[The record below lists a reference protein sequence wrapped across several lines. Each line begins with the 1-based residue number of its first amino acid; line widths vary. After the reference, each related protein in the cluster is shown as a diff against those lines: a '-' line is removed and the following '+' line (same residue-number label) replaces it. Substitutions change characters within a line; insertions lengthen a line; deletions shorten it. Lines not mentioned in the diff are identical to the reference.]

1 MDTPITSWHAA
12 RSCVCFFGASR
23 RILCRALEM
32 KTCIVRCS
40 SASGGEPGT
49 AGVAP
54 DIVLCVA
61 VVSGTLAYVA
71 PREQN
76 YVHACFPGRRL
87 TQARTTDGGGRM
99 DPSATDRVST
109 HLLLFTKLEV
119 ELLHQGE
126 PLMPAPR
133 RTAR

>member
-1 MDTPITSWHAA
+1 MGAPITSWHAA

-61 VVSGTLAYVA
+61 SSAAALYVGTRA
-71 PREQN
+71 N
-76 YVHACFPGRRL
+76 
-87 TQARTTDGGGRM
+87 
-99 DPSATDRVST
+99 
-109 HLLLFTKLEV
+109 
-119 ELLHQGE
+119 
-126 PLMPAPR
+126 
-133 RTAR
+133 